1 MGCIQFISV
10 NPKREFGAQPQQR
23 SRCALTY
30 KLFVFCLIFCKGFKR
45 CRVHKV
51 NILLIVVGMIHKLTS
66 YSESC
71 TQLFPYKM
79 HLHIDVEN
87 AYTKK
92 AQTILDYQCSRAP
105 CCYICTPAT
114 LAGCFCRHRWSA
126 LSRFSESY
134 LKITQSWV
142 IKYYT

>member
-1 MGCIQFISV
+1 M
-10 NPKREFGAQPQQR
+10 
-23 SRCALTY
+23 T
-30 KLFVFCLIFCKGFKR
+30 
-45 CRVHKV
+45 
-51 NILLIVVGMIHKLTS
+51 HKLTS
-66 YSESC
+66 YSESF

-92 AQTILDYQCSRAP
+92 AQTILDNQCSRAP

-142 IKYYT
+142 IKYYTNDKSLNVFLRYLSYYVQQHYCNLLREEHSVEMTHIR